1 MTLTSK
7 QVDQLKALAHHL
19 NPLVQIG
26 KNGVTKAQIENID
39 NDLLHNELMKVK
51 FNDYKAQKEELSRKI
66 AAETGSE
73 IVDIIGNTL
82 IIFGEHPNPEERQ
95 IEI

>member
-19 NPLVQIG
+19 NPLIQIG
-26 KNGVTKAQIENID
+26 KNGVTKGQIENID
-39 NDLLHNELMKVK
+39 KDLLHHELLKIK

-66 AAETGSE
+66 AVETGSE

-82 IIFGEHPNPEERQ
+82 IIYREHPNPKERQ

>member
-19 NPLVQIG
+19 NPLIQIG
-26 KNGVTKAQIENID
+26 KNGVTKGQIENID
-39 NDLLHNELMKVK
+39 KDLLHHELLKIK
-51 FNDYKAQKEELSRKI
+51 FNNYKAQKEELSRKI
-66 AAETGSE
+66 AIETGSE

-82 IIFGEHPNPEERQ
+82 IIYRAHPNPKERQ